1 MLCASPAFMLFLHER
16 HGLEK
21 PMTAERAAQK
31 LRSVLGVVSRREI
44 NDVRRDA
51 TGALIENPA
60 LAAWKD
66 LRRDFQVWKGR
77 VVV

>member
-1 MLCASPAFMLFLHER
+1 MLCASPAFMRFLHER
-16 HGLEK
+16 HGLSFDGAHDEATRK
-21 PMTAERAAQK
+21 ARAAQR

-44 NDVRRDA
+44 NDGGAA
-51 TGALIENPA
+51 T
-60 LAAWKD
+60 AAWKE